1 MPRRSEKT
9 AFELRDDG
17 FFISGDLGK
26 FDADGYV
33 HILGREKDL
42 IISGGYNIYPKQIET
57 EIDSLNGVLE
67 SAVFGISH
75 ADLGEAV
82 AAAVVPLDGAELDDE
97 QLIKALEPALA
108 RFKLPR
114 KIFIVDELP
123 RNAMGKVQKNML
135 RENYG

>member
-1 MPRRSEKT
+1 V
-9 AFELRDDG
+9 
-17 FFISGDLGK
+17 
-26 FDADGYV
+26 DGYL

-42 IISGGYNIYPKQIET
+42 IISGGYNVYPKQIET
-57 EIDSLNGVLE
+57 EIDALEDVLE
-67 SAVFGISH
+67 SAVFGIAH

-82 AAAVVPLDGAELDDE
+82 AAAVVPIDGAELDGG
-97 QLIKALEPALA
+97 QLIEALEPVLA

-114 KIFIVDELP
+114 KIFIIDELP